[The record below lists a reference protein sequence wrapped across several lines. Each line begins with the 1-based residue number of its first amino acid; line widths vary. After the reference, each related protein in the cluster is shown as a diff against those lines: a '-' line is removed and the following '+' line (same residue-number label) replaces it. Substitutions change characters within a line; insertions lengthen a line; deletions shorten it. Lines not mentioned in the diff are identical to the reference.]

1 MHKQVTREYI
11 DIYREMDRKYMDTY
25 TTQANG
31 ECYFLL
37 GVRYRRSGPWRSCY
51 HLALLVVSVAL
62 FVTWKFVSVLLYS
75 S

>member
-1 MHKQVTREYI
+1 ME
-11 DIYREMDRKYMDTY
+11 RKYMDTY

-62 FVTWKFVSVLLYS
+62 FVTWKFVVDNTGVDRCIDRGSANT
-75 S
+75 